1 MAGLQEVLPFCDS
14 AILPSCHSMS
24 LRSSRAVAVAFV
36 TFATFTDIVA
46 YSVAIPVL
54 PALSRRLGAS
64 PTMIGLLFASFGV
77 TLLTV
82 SLPMGAVSDRIGRK
96 GPIIGGLIALAAASV
111 LFAFADTLPWL
122 FAARLVQGAADAV
135 TWVVGFALIADLY
148 EDGPRPASADEVRP
162 QSQVGK
168 VTGIVMMGT
177 SFAVMF
183 GPTLGGWLYEI
194 GGIRL
199 PFIAVAVMAVVAV
212 GLFAWLQ
219 IPAHQSA
226 AEPVPIGMVLRVPAI
241 AACALTVVAI
251 SGTIS
256 MLEPVLSLYLNGLG
270 VNPARVGTLYGAA
283 AVVTTSLHPLCGRLA
298 DRFGAR
304 QITMLGLIATACMIP
319 ILGQAWSFA
328 SALVLYLFAAAACA
342 FVITPSLA
350 YMGEATT
357 DAGVRSFGVAYG
369 LYNLAWGA
377 GLLAGPAIGGFL
389 FERIGFSRLSIAW
402 APAVALVTIALVR
415 AGRAG
420 RAGTAGRAGMG
431 TAEA

>member
-1 MAGLQEVLPFCDS
+1 
-14 AILPSCHSMS
+14 MS
-24 LRSSRAVAVAFV
+24 LRNSRAVAVAFV

-82 SLPMGAVSDRIGRK
+82 SLPMGAVSDRVGRK
-96 GPIIGGLIALAAASV
+96 GPIVGGLIALAAAS
-111 LFAFADTLPWL
+111 LLLAFADTLPWL

-148 EDGPRPASADEVRP
+148 DTSERGRI
-162 QSQVGK
+162 
-168 VTGIVMMGT
+168 TGIVMMGT

-199 PFIAVAVMAVVAV
+199 PFVAVAVMAIVDV
-212 GLFAWLQ
+212 GLFAWVE
-219 IPAHQSA
+219 IPPHQAA
-226 AEPVPIGMVLRVPAI
+226 AEAVPIGMVLRVPAI
-241 AACALTVVAI
+241 AACALAVVAI

-256 MLEPVLSLYLNGLG
+256 MLEPVLSLYLNTLG
-270 VNPARVGTLYGAA
+270 VNPARVGMLYGAA
-283 AVVTTSLHPLCGRLA
+283 AVVTTSLHPVCGRLA
-298 DRFGAR
+298 DHFGAR
-304 QITMLGLIATACMIP
+304 QMTMLGLIATACMIP
-319 ILGQAWSFA
+319 ILGQAWSFP
-328 SALVLYLFAAAACA
+328 SALVLYLFAAAAGA

-377 GLLAGPAIGGFL
+377 GLLAGPALGGFL
-389 FERIGFSRLSIAW
+389 FERMGFSRLLIAW
-402 APAVALVTIALVR
+402 APAIALVTIALERV
-415 AGRAG
+415 GSQG
-420 RAGTAGRAGMG
+420 SPPK
-431 TAEA
+431 EIS

>member
-1 MAGLQEVLPFCDS
+1 
-14 AILPSCHSMS
+14 MS
-24 LRSSRAVAVAFV
+24 LRSSRKVIVALV

-54 PALSRRLGAS
+54 PDLSRRLGAS
-64 PTMIGLLFASFGV
+64 PTMIRLLFGSFGV
-77 TLLTV
+77 TLLLV
-82 SLPMGAVSDRIGRK
+82 SVPMGAISDRIGRK
-96 GPIIGGLIALAAASV
+96 GPIVGGLVALSAASV
-111 LFAFADTLPWL
+111 LFAYADTLPWL

-148 EDGPRPASADEVRP
+148 DSSERGR
-162 QSQVGK
+162 

-199 PFIAVAVMAVVAV
+199 PFIAVAVMAVVAIA
-212 GLFAWLQ
+212 LFAWIE
-219 IPAHQSA
+219 IPPRQA
-226 AEPVPIGMVLRVPAI
+226 AGEAVPIRMVLRVPAI

-251 SGTIS
+251 SSTIS
-256 MLEPVLSLYLNGLG
+256 MLEPVLSLYLNTLG
-270 VNPARVGTLYGAA
+270 VNPGRVGMVYGAA
-283 AVVTTSLHPLCGRLA
+283 AVVTTLLHPLCGRLA

-304 QITMLGLIATACMIP
+304 RMTILGLIATACMTP
-319 ILGQAWSFA
+319 ILGQAWSFWT
-328 SALVLYLFAAAACA
+328 ALVFYLFVAAAAA

-350 YMGEATT
+350 YMGQATT

-377 GLLAGPAIGGFL
+377 GLLGGPALGGFL
-389 FERIGFSRLSIAW
+389 FERMGFSRLLVAW
-402 APAVALVTIALVR
+402 APPIAFVTVALARVR
-415 AGRAG
+415 SPNPPR
-420 RAGTAGRAGMG
+420 R
-431 TAEA
+431 ESI

>member
-1 MAGLQEVLPFCDS
+1 
-14 AILPSCHSMS
+14 MS
-24 LRSSRAVAVAFV
+24 LRDSRAVIVALV

-54 PALSRRLGAS
+54 PALSQRLGAS
-64 PTMIGLLFASFGV
+64 PTMIGLLFGSFGV
-77 TLLTV
+77 TLLLV
-82 SLPMGAVSDRIGRK
+82 SVPMGAISDRIGRK
-96 GPIIGGLIALAAASV
+96 GPIVGGLIALAAASV
-111 LFAFADTLPWL
+111 LFAYADTLPWL

-148 EDGPRPASADEVRP
+148 DSSERGRI
-162 QSQVGK
+162 
-168 VTGIVMMGT
+168 TGIVMMGT

-183 GPTLGGWLYEI
+183 GPTLGGWFYEI

-199 PFIAVAVMAVVAV
+199 PFIAVAVMAIVDV
-212 GLFAWLQ
+212 GLFAWIRL
-219 IPAHQSA
+219 PPHHAA

-251 SGTIS
+251 SSTIS
-256 MLEPVLSLYLNGLG
+256 MLEPVLSLYLNTLG
-270 VNPARVGTLYGAA
+270 VNPARVGMLYGAA
-283 AVVTTSLHPLCGRLA
+283 AVVTTSLHPICGRLA

-304 QITMLGLIATACMIP
+304 RMTMAGLIATACMVP
-319 ILGQAWSFA
+319 ILGQAWSFS
-328 SALVLYLFAAAACA
+328 SALVLYMFAAVAAA

-369 LYNLAWGA
+369 LYNLSWGV

-389 FERIGFSRLSIAW
+389 FERIGFSQLLVLW
-402 APAVALVTIALVR
+402 APPIALIALVLTR
-415 AGRAG
+415 IR
-420 RAGTAGRAGMG
+420 RPRLSSPL
-431 TAEA
+431 

>member
-1 MAGLQEVLPFCDS
+1 
-14 AILPSCHSMS
+14 MS
-24 LRSSRAVAVAFV
+24 LRNSRAVAVAFV

-82 SLPMGAVSDRIGRK
+82 SLPMGAVSDRVGRK
-96 GPIIGGLIALAAASV
+96 GPIVGGLIALAAASL

-148 EDGPRPASADEVRP
+148 DTSERGRI
-162 QSQVGK
+162 
-168 VTGIVMMGT
+168 TGIVMMGT

-199 PFIAVAVMAVVAV
+199 PFVAVAVMAIVDV
-212 GLFAWLQ
+212 GLFAWVE
-219 IPAHQSA
+219 IPPHQAA
-226 AEPVPIGMVLRVPAI
+226 AEAVPIGMVLRVPAI
-241 AACALTVVAI
+241 AACALAVVAI

-256 MLEPVLSLYLNGLG
+256 MLEPVLSLYLNTLG
-270 VNPARVGTLYGAA
+270 VNPARVGMLYGAA
-283 AVVTTSLHPLCGRLA
+283 AVVTTSLHPVCGRLA
-298 DRFGAR
+298 DHFGAR
-304 QITMLGLIATACMIP
+304 QMTMLGLIATACMIP
-319 ILGQAWSFA
+319 ILGQAWSFS
-328 SALVLYLFAAAACA
+328 SALVLYLFAAAAGA

-377 GLLAGPAIGGFL
+377 GLLAGPALGGFL
-389 FERIGFSRLSIAW
+389 FERMGFSRLLIAW
-402 APAVALVTIALVR
+402 APPIALVTIALERVKSKR
-415 AGRAG
+415 SPPK
-420 RAGTAGRAGMG
+420 
-431 TAEA
+431 EIS